1 MPPVAE
7 ESQSPRP
14 TRPKVNRIPRQRRS
28 EEERL
33 EEGRMPQL
41 LEHEEMSAKCVP
53 GSASSSEEESVP
65 SSYVFPS
72 SFDGS
77 DPVLT
82 YTPTSTNYTPSNAMS
97 SGLSSWSAYSQR
109 PRGGSGGAGTNGAE
123 QPFEGES
130 QLAVP
135 EVRPSRPGAPLR

>member
-41 LEHEEMSAKCVP
+41 LEHEEMSANVVP
-53 GSASSSEEESVP
+53 GSSSSSEEESVP

-77 DPVLT
+77 DPSLT
-82 YTPTSTNYTPSNAMS
+82 YTPTSTSYTSSNGMS
-97 SGLSSWSAYSQR
+97 SGLSWSTYSQR
-109 PRGGSGGAGTNGAE
+109 PRGGSGGAGANGAE
-123 QPFEGES
+123 RPLEGEQ
-130 QLAVP
+130 QLAAP
-135 EVRPSRPGAPLR
+135 RPGAPLRTP